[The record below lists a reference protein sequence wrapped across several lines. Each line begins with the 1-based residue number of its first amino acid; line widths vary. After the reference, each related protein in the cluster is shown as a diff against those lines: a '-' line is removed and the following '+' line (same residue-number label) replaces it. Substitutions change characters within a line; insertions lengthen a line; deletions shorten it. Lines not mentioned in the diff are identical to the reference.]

1 MERHCSNAQKI
12 AEFLE
17 QDDRVAWVNYPGL
30 ESSPYHELVVV
41 HYFFKFQCV
50 AGQYGNILHH
60 DCTCVFATST
70 VDSKQQSFCQITA
83 CTEELDL
90 LAYLLVR
97 YTAGDSVVVRLTYFT
112 HQIIIFVL
120 NRRSVDGYFS
130 TELFES
136 FRQFGTPQ
144 YGQVWFW

>member
-1 MERHCSNAQKI
+1 MHIVDDVHRFVINAGNFDQN
-12 AEFLE
+12 L
-17 QDDRVAWVNYPGL
+17 
-30 ESSPYHELVVV
+30 LVVV

-112 HQIIIFVL
+112 HQVVIFVL
-120 NRRSVDGYFS
+120 NRRSVDRYFS